1 MKISYKTIIKK
12 VMKVFRSWYLEK
24 LHELYNDLQFLP
36 EKMKIEKVEKLVVDL
51 YDETEYVI
59 HLRNLNQALNHSFV
73 LRKVHRVIKF
83 NQNALL
89 KQYIDVNTDL
99 RRKEKHNFERDFLK
113 LMNNAFLGKTI

>member
-1 MKISYKTIIKK
+1 MKISNKTIIKK
-12 VMKVFRSWYLEK
+12 VIKVFRSWYLEK

-36 EKMKIEKVEKLVVDL
+36 EKMKIENVKKLVVDL

-59 HLRNLNQALNHSFV
+59 HLRNLNQALNHSLV
-73 LRKVHRVIKF
+73 LRKVYRVIKF

-113 LMNNAFLGKTI
+113 LMNNAFLGKTM